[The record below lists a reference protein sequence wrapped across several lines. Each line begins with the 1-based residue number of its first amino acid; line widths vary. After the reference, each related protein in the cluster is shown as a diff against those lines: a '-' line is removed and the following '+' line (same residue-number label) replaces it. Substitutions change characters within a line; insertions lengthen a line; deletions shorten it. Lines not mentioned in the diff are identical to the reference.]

1 MLSRFLPQTQSSI
14 KRLMSTAEKVRS
26 TASSGS
32 QVYESKRAV
41 TEYLLFHYGSND
53 NVLIRHNNSPDHA
66 LNFMKRSAELCS
78 RYIPV
83 KEDSS
88 SRGRALDIGCAVGGT
103 SFELTTY
110 FNEVVGIDYSNHF
123 VDAANMMKER
133 GEAEIDI
140 LKQGTIFTK
149 ANVKVSDRLDRRKAS
164 FYQGDACNL
173 DPKLGLFDAVVASNL
188 LCRLPS
194 PRKFLADIP
203 SFIKPG

>member
-1 MLSRFLPQTQSSI
+1 MDGYEC
-14 KRLMSTAEKVRS
+14 KCAKV
-26 TASSGS
+26 
-32 QVYESKRAV
+32 
-41 TEYLLFHYGSND
+41 YLNILLTG
-53 NVLIRHNNSPDHA
+53 
-66 LNFMKRSAELCS
+66 
-78 RYIPV
+78 
-83 KEDSS
+83 SS

-173 DPKLGLFDAVVASNL
+173 DPQLGLSIYQFNHLDFNFSCTL
-188 LCRLPS
+188 
-194 PRKFLADIP
+194 
-203 SFIKPG
+203 

>member
-1 MLSRFLPQTQSSI
+1 
-14 KRLMSTAEKVRS
+14 MSTTEKVRS

-66 LNFMKRSAELCS
+66 LNFLKQSAELCS

-83 KEDSS
+83 TDGRLDYFFLHSILDMNIKTLLKGSS

-103 SFELTTY
+103 SFELTAY

-149 ANVKVSDRLDRRKAS
+149 ANVKVSDHLDRQKAS

-173 DPKLGLFDAVVASNL
+173 DPKLGAY
-188 LCRLPS
+188 
-194 PRKFLADIP
+194 I
-203 SFIKPG
+203 

>member
-1 MLSRFLPQTQSSI
+1 
-14 KRLMSTAEKVRS
+14 MST
-26 TASSGS
+26 G
-32 QVYESKRAV
+32 
-41 TEYLLFHYGSND
+41 
-53 NVLIRHNNSPDHA
+53 
-66 LNFMKRSAELCS
+66 
-78 RYIPV
+78 
-83 KEDSS
+83 

-173 DPKLGLFDAVVASNL
+173 DPKLGVSYMTLFTNSTTSISSFHAHNRFVR
-188 LCRLPS
+188 CRSCIEPAL
-194 PRKFLADIP
+194 
-203 SFIKPG
+203 